1 MSSRK
6 RAPGAFGC
14 LAIVLLI
21 LLAGSIGITKSL
33 HRVEHTS
40 CVVEEKDRAASEHGS
55 DMRVYTSCG
64 IFAVADSIWLLRWN
78 SADVY
83 QQIEVG
89 KTYDLE
95 TSGWRVPLLSWFP
108 NIVKAEAV

>member
-1 MSSRK
+1 MSPLK
-6 RAPGAFGC
+6 RNPGTFGC
-14 LAIVLLI
+14 LAIVLLL
-21 LLAGSIGITKSL
+21 LLAGGIGITKSL

-40 CVVEEKDRAASEHGS
+40 CVVEEKDRAAGENGS

-64 IFAVADSIWLLRWN
+64 IFTVADNFWLLRWN

-89 KTYDLE
+89 KTYNFE
-95 TSGWRVPLLSWFP
+95 TSGWRVPPLSWFP
-108 NIVKAEAV
+108 NIVKAEVV